1 MHQEHETASVRGST
15 EGAPVHRV
23 GWLPARVASALAAV
37 ALTCF
42 GPSAALQG
50 PGEPAPQRPIV
61 RVFLLAG
68 QSNMEGHGV
77 VDLDDPRD
85 YNGGR
90 GSLAQLVA
98 NPAQAARWAH
108 LHAEVDVDGS
118 GARGWATRDDVF
130 VSYLTARGTQKAGPL
145 SVGFAV
151 YDDRHHFGPELGLG
165 HVLGESFAE
174 PVLLVK
180 TAWGGKSLARDFRPP
195 SAGGTTGPYYVR
207 MLAELNTALVS
218 FESVFPA
225 LAGHTAQLDGV
236 VWFQGWNDG
245 CDDAATA
252 EYESNL
258 VHLIADVR
266 AALGDAALPFVVGE
280 TGNMDNAALRAA
292 QAAACARPEV
302 GLAARFVPTRTF
314 LRAPEDSPNTGHGH
328 HWFGNG
334 ESYLLIGDA
343 LGHATA
349 ELLAEREVV
358 VKSTVEL
365 RTALAA
371 ATPGQRVLLA
381 PGEYQGFTAAGLR
394 GAPGAPIVVRS
405 ADPTRPA
412 RFVGGVH
419 LSRVAHVELA
429 HFQLE
434 RAPHN
439 GLNID
444 DGGTFDQPS
453 RHVVL
458 RGLAVRDCGGQGNE
472 DGIKLSGVEDLLAID
487 CTVERWGRGGSGF
500 DLVGCHRCEF
510 RRCVLRDSALDSA
523 SSGIQVKGGSSAV
536 AILGCRF
543 EHAGQ
548 RAVHLG
554 GSTGLQYFRP
564 PVASVSEGSRS
575 EARDLRVEGCT
586 FIGSQAPV
594 TFVGVDGASVRWN
607 TLYLPAKWVLRILQE
622 TTAPGFVP
630 CRNGVFAD
638 NLVVYTAAK
647 VSTAANVGP
656 HTAPNT
662 FVFARNRW
670 LCLDDPS
677 RRPPRLPM
685 PEEGG
690 VSVAE
695 APFVDAAAGDLR
707 FAPGA
712 VAAAGAE
719 AWPGR

>member
-1 MHQEHETASVRGST
+1 L
-15 EGAPVHRV
+15 
-23 GWLPARVASALAAV
+23 W
-37 ALTCF
+37 F
-42 GPSAALQG
+42 GPSLASASAQG
-50 PGEPAPQRPIV
+50 RNEPQPARPIV

-90 GSLAQLVA
+90 GSLARFVA
-98 NPAQAARWAH
+98 DLAQSAEWAH
-108 LHAEVDVDGS
+108 LRAEVEVDG
-118 GARGWATRDDVF
+118 AVVPGWATRDDVF
-130 VSYLTARGTQKAGPL
+130 VSYLTERGTPKAGPL
-145 SVGFAV
+145 SIGFAV
-151 YDDRHHFGPELGLG
+151 YDDMHHFGPELGLG
-165 HVLGESFAE
+165 HVLGERFAE

-195 SAGGTTGPYYVR
+195 SAGGATGPYYSR
-207 MLAELNTALVS
+207 MLAELHAALES
-218 FESVFPA
+218 FETVFPA

-252 EYESNL
+252 EYEANL
-258 VHLIADVR
+258 VHLVGDLR

-292 QAAACARPEV
+292 QAAGCAQPEV
-302 GLAARFVPTRTF
+302 AHATRFVPTRAF
-314 LRAPEDSPNTGHGH
+314 LRAAEDSPNTSHGH

-343 LGHATA
+343 LGRAAA
-349 ELLAEREVV
+349 ELVAAREVRV
-358 VKSTVEL
+358 GSTREL
-365 RTALAA
+365 RAALSAA
-371 ATPGQRVLLA
+371 LPGQRVLLA
-381 PGEYQGFTAAGLR
+381 PGEYEGFQAAGVY
-394 GAPGAPIVVRS
+394 GAPGAPIIVRS
-405 ADPTRPA
+405 ADPTKPA
-412 RFVGGVH
+412 RFVGGVQ
-419 LSRVAHVELA
+419 LSRVEHIELA
-429 HFQLE
+429 HFVLE

-444 DGGTFDQPS
+444 DGGTFVRPS
-453 RHVVL
+453 HHVVL
-458 RGLAVRDCGGQGNE
+458 RGLHVRDCGGQGNE

-487 CTVERWGRGGSGF
+487 CTVERWGRGGSGI

-510 RRCVLRDSALDSA
+510 RRCILRDTPLQSA

-554 GSTGLQYFRP
+554 GSTALEYFRP
-564 PVASVSEGSRS
+564 PLASLPTETRS
-575 EARDLRVEGCT
+575 EARDLRVEGCR
-586 FIGSQAPV
+586 FIGSEAPV

-607 TLYLPAKWVLRILQE
+607 TLYRPAKWVMRILQE

-638 NLVVYTAAK
+638 NLVVYSAAE
-647 VSTAANVGP
+647 VQVAANVGP

-662 FVFARNRW
+662 FVFARNQW
-670 LCLDDPS
+670 VCLDEPA
-677 RRPPRLPM
+677 RRAPRLPVA
-685 PEEGG
+685 EEGG
-690 VSVAE
+690 SVGAL
-695 APFVDAAAGDLR
+695 PQFVDAVTGDLWLATT
-707 FAPGA
+707 APKPTVGA
-712 VAAAGAE
+712 D
-719 AWPGR
+719 AWPGQ